1 MVTLHQLE
9 NVYKFLVALYY
20 KFNQHNGFL
29 LAAGIAFFTLFSLF
43 PLLLF
48 TGIAL
53 GFVLENPNT
62 RDQIFDYVLT
72 NFPAL
77 ADFVRVNI
85 EALIEA
91 RSSAGIIALLGLL
104 WAGTNLFG
112 SLALGLNAVYE
123 IKETRHF
130 VQQKLV
136 SIVVFLIIIS
146 LILISFGSTSAAS
159 VFRDEVLSL
168 FFPERVVDI
177 VWTVF
182 SILISIS
189 STFLLFLT
197 VYWLVPNVKLTFS
210 NIWIGTLTAGIVW
223 EAAKY
228 IFAIYLNTFARTGYG
243 FVYGSLASIIL
254 LMFWLYIS
262 SVLLLIGAEINVAYE
277 RWKMGGA
284 KVFEPRKVS
293 EDIV

>member
-1 MVTLHQLE
+1 MHLLQ
-9 NVYKFLVALYY
+9 NVYKFLVDLYY
-20 KFNQHNGFL
+20 KFNEHNGFL

-53 GFVLENPNT
+53 GFVLENPST

-77 ADFVRVNI
+77 ADFVRINI
-85 EALIEA
+85 EALIES

-130 VQQKLV
+130 IQQKLI

-146 LILISFGSTSAAS
+146 LILISFGGTSVAS

-168 FFPERVVDI
+168 LFPERIVAL
-177 VWTVF
+177 VWTLF
-182 SILISIS
+182 SALIGIS
-189 STFLLFLT
+189 SAFLLFLT
-197 VYWLVPNVKLTFS
+197 VYWLVPNVKLKFS

-223 EAAKY
+223 EIAKY
-228 IFAIYLNTFARTGYG
+228 GFAIYLNVFARTGYG
-243 FVYGSLASIIL
+243 LVYGSLASIIL

-277 RWKMGGA
+277 RRRMGGA
-284 KVFEPRKVS
+284 KVFEPRKAS
-293 EDIV
+293 EEAI